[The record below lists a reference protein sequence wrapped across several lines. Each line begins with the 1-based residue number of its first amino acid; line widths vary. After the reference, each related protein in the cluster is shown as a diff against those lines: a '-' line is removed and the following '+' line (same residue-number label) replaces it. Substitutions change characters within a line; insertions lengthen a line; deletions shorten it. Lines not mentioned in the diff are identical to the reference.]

1 MPAGVP
7 LSLSVGEFL
16 ARARELTAIDIVDQE
31 AVEPLSVWLESLNA
45 ESGLHASGAKGMEG
59 KILRH
64 LCNRLRMRRDFAM
77 HPEIADQTLDAPI
90 FLCGMAR
97 TGSTKTQKLLAASS
111 DFNWLRYWQT
121 LNPCLLSGSRQ
132 ESPQARIEDSDAF
145 TQWFDVCSP
154 ETRYGH
160 AFQTHAPEEE
170 SLILEQSLR
179 SPVALGW
186 SPIEGYLNWLATQ
199 DMSTQFV
206 YLRDTLKYLQ
216 WQGLASESRRWILKS
231 PLYTGMEPLLLGV
244 FPDACLVMTHR
255 HPVATIPSG
264 LRLLELFHKPFT
276 DRRSDPEEYL
286 AGMAGAIDRHL
297 QIRSTMSAHKIL
309 DIDFRE
315 IISTVRSLV
324 EKIYNFSGV
333 RLSEKSQRRMLD
345 WNDND
350 RSQMVGKHLYALKD
364 YGLSEETIQHSFAG
378 YIEFLHRT
386 FECGDASA
394 HAP

>member
-7 LSLSVGEFL
+7 LALSVEEFL
-16 ARARELTAIDIVDQE
+16 ARARERTGIDLVDRG
-31 AVEPLSVWLESLNA
+31 AVEPLSVWLKSLNE
-45 ESGLHASGAKGMEG
+45 ESGLHASGAKGMEQ

-64 LCNRLRMRRDFAM
+64 LCNRLRMQRDFAR
-77 HPEIADQTLDAPI
+77 HPEIAEQTLGAPI

-97 TGSTKTQKLLAASS
+97 TGSTKTQKLLAASG
-111 DFNWLRYWQT
+111 DFNWLPYWQT

-145 TQWFDVCSP
+145 TRWFDVASP
-154 ETRYGH
+154 ETRFGH

-170 SLILEQSLR
+170 SLILEHSLK

-186 SPIEGYLNWLATQ
+186 SPIDGYLSWLATQ
-199 DMSTQFV
+199 NMSTQFV

-255 HPVATIPSG
+255 HPVVTIPSG

-276 DRRSDPEEYL
+276 ECRTDPEKYL

-297 QIRSTMSAHKIL
+297 QIRSTMSDHEIL

-315 IISTVRSLV
+315 IIGSVRSLV
-324 EKIYNFSGV
+324 EKIYTFSGV
-333 RLSEKSQRRMLD
+333 RLSAESLKRMLD
-345 WNDND
+345 WDHND
-350 RSQMVGKHLYALKD
+350 RSHSVGKHVYALED
-364 YGLSEETIQHSFAG
+364 YDLREATVQHRFAG
-378 YIEFLHRT
+378 YIEFLRLT
-386 FECGDASA
+386 FGEVK
-394 HAP
+394 